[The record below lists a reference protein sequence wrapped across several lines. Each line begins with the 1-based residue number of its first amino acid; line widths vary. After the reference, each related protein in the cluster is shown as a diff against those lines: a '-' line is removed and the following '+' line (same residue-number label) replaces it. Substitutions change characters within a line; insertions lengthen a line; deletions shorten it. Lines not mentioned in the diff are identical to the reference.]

1 MRNRY
6 ILLVVLLFA
15 MSGMLSAQIPPAPKP
30 PRLVNDFAQLLSTA
44 EVENLERR
52 LVAFND
58 TTSNVICV
66 VTVNDLGNYSASQ
79 FAYEIGETWGVQHK
93 DYKNGIV
100 ILIKPRNET
109 AGEVYIAV
117 GYALE
122 GALPDAIAKRIVNQT
137 MIPDLQRGDY
147 YAAIEHALDKILPIV
162 SGEISIDTLDEPN
175 GVVVFC
181 TLLGLAIIIFVV
193 LMAAKKNKKRPHGG
207 NSNTAGRPF
216 WVGPM
221 STGRGGG
228 RSSGGSFGGFGGFSG
243 GGGFGGGGAG
253 GRF

>member
-6 ILLVVLLFA
+6 ILLVALLFA
-15 MSGMLSAQIPPAPKP
+15 VSGMLSAQIPPAPKP

-44 EVENLERR
+44 EVDNLERR
-52 LVAFND
+52 LEAFND
-58 TTSNVICV
+58 TTSNVICI
-66 VTVNDLGNYSASQ
+66 VTVNDLGDYSASQ

-137 MIPDLQRGDY
+137 MIPDLKKGDY
-147 YAAIEHALDKILPIV
+147 YAALDHALDKILPIV
-162 SGEISIDTLDEPN
+162 SGEISIETLEEPK

-181 TLLGLAIIIFVV
+181 IFLGLAIFIFVI
-193 LMAAKKNKKRPHGG
+193 LMIARKNKNGPHSGS
-207 NSNTAGRPF
+207 SNTSGRPF
-216 WVGPM
+216 WIGPM
-221 STGRGGG
+221 STGSGSS